1 MTLGVMFVDQ
11 IVTNLRISI
20 LEVKENTTYVGQLEK
35 HFSKVT
41 GNKKIRHQLCT
52 ITSFVSPFQSLNIQ
66 LVCPKGSLMKLK
78 KPYSD

>member
-41 GNKKIRHQLCT
+41 GNKKNK
-52 ITSFVSPFQSLNIQ
+52 TSTLYYNKFCFPFS
-66 LVCPKGSLMKLK
+66 KLE
-78 KPYSD
+78 YTACLS